1 MVDFAAKEVKQ
12 FYLLQ
17 CNSARNNVVQ
27 RGVLVLGIHHPCIH
41 LRPLFN
47 KISFYIFLSPFQL
60 WPPSFTSLVMLCTC
74 SSSSEASEIIS
85 SDWQICSFVS
95 RDTFKTDYKIKL
107 HVKTDFWASFFS
119 RSDSSLPIFPSFPSR
134 PLLFSLTR
142 GSPWPC

>member
-107 HVKTDFWASFFS
+107 HVKTDLWASFFFPAVTP
-119 RSDSSLPIFPSFPSR
+119 RSLFFHLFPLVLSSSV
-134 PLLFSLTR
+134 
-142 GSPWPC
+142 